1 MSETSDVPLEDLPF
15 DELRHQA
22 FSVAEH
28 RMDIGFFTDL
38 FGHMPGMAAIEGEQG
53 DLGAIG
59 GTFIETVRAVRE
71 MFGSGDLD
79 QIPRRYCARASLPTS
94 ANTKTDRSH
103 RSASPV
109 TKKNEATAAESDV
122 TGTPSSANCMACRW
136 AKLGVRAFKRTG

>member
-38 FGHMPGMAAIEGEQG
+38 FGHMPGMVAIEGEQG

-79 QIPRRYCARASLPTS
+79 PDTEALLRARF
-94 ANTKTDRSH
+94 
-103 RSASPV
+103 
-109 TKKNEATAAESDV
+109 ATYIREHQAE
-122 TGTPSSANCMACRW
+122 
-136 AKLGVRAFKRTG
+136 